1 MERHFEKNLEELRTG
16 LKAMADRA
24 VDALDAAIRTL
35 VEADPS
41 LADGAFAREKEID
54 ADEIRLEAMI
64 LDFIALHQPVA
75 GDLRLV
81 FSMQDAVVDLER
93 IGDHATNIA
102 QSAVTLC
109 RLRQRPDLLRLPE
122 MSELARRMLQDAIR
136 SFLHRDPELAR
147 RTIAMDDRLDEL
159 NRDMARLIIQAVKE
173 DRELIETGLDL
184 IRISKN
190 LERVGD
196 LSANIAEDAV
206 FLVEAKMARHQ
217 ED

>member
-1 MERHFEKNLEELRTG
+1 MERHFEKNLEEL
-16 LKAMADRA
+16 KAALQAMSER
-24 VDALDAAIRTL
+24 VLEALDSSHQTFARF
-35 VEADPS
+35 DPA
-41 LADGAFAREKEID
+41 LADGVFSREKEID
-54 ADEIRLEAMI
+54 ADEIRLESMI

-102 QSAVTLC
+102 QSAITLC
-109 RLRQRPDLLRLPE
+109 GLRNQPDLMHLPE
-122 MSELARRMLQDAIR
+122 MAGLAHRMVRDSVA
-136 SFLHRDPELAR
+136 SFINRDVDLAR
-147 RTIAMDDRLDEL
+147 RTIALDDRMDHL
-159 NRDMARLIIQAVKE
+159 NRDVARLVIQAVKG

-196 LSANIAEDAV
+196 LSANIAEDTI
-206 FLVEAKMARHQ
+206 FLVEAKIVRHQ
-217 ED
+217 DC

>member
-1 MERHFEKNLEELRTG
+1 MERHFEKNLEELKTG
-16 LKAMADRA
+16 LKDMAARA
-24 VDALDAAIRTL
+24 VDALDSAIRTL
-35 VEADPS
+35 VEGDAT
-41 LADGAFAREKEID
+41 LAEGAFAREKEID
-54 ADEIRLEAMI
+54 ADELRLEAMI

-102 QSAVTLC
+102 QSAITLC

-122 MSELARRMLQDAIR
+122 MADLARRMLQDSVR
-136 SFLHRDPELAR
+136 SFLQRDPDLAR
-147 RTIAMDDRLDEL
+147 RTIALDDRLDEL
-159 NRDMARLIIQAVKE
+159 NRDMARLIIQSVKE

>member
-1 MERHFEKNLEELRTG
+1 MERHFEKNLEELKTG
-16 LKAMADRA
+16 LREMADRA
-24 VDALDAAIRTL
+24 VEALDAAIRTL
-35 VEADPS
+35 VEADPT
-41 LADGAFAREKEID
+41 LAEGTFAREKEID
-54 ADEIRLEAMI
+54 ADELRMESMI

-122 MSELARRMLQDAIR
+122 MAELARKMLQDSVR
-136 SFLHRDPELAR
+136 SFVFRDPELAR
-147 RTIAMDDRLDEL
+147 RTIALDDRLDEW
-159 NRDMARLIIQAVKE
+159 NRNMARLVIQAVKE

-206 FLVEAKMARHQ
+206 FLVEAKVARHQ
-217 ED
+217 EE

>member
-1 MERHFEKNLEELRTG
+1 MERHFEKNLEELKAG
-16 LKAMADRA
+16 LKAMAERA

-35 VEADPS
+35 VEADAS
-41 LADGAFAREKEID
+41 LAEAAFAREKEID
-54 ADEIRLEAMI
+54 ADEIRLESMI
-64 LDFIALHQPVA
+64 IDFIALHQPVA

-81 FSMQDAVVDLER
+81 FAMQDAVVDLER

-109 RLRQRPDLLRLPE
+109 RLRQSPDLLRLPE
-122 MSELARRMLQDAIR
+122 MAELARRMLQDSVR
-136 SFLHRDPELAR
+136 SFAHRDAELAR
-147 RTIAMDDRLDEL
+147 RTIALDDKLDEM

-206 FLVEAKMARHQ
+206 FLVEAKIARHQ
-217 ED
+217 EE